1 MRKSLLLVLL
11 VTLTSAFSL
20 VRAQNPAERIGPPR
34 VLLIVREEIKAGMMG
49 AHNIHSAN
57 YASIFR
63 RLGSRNERIAMVPV
77 AGNENEVVYIT
88 GADSFAQLEQI
99 LQDTDKR
106 MNGLTGS
113 MKAESDRLD
122 KEASLLHAGMREMLA
137 VFRPE
142 LSFNPGIDVRTMR
155 YFPITTVRVRPG
167 HDAQYN
173 EYVTKMVNVAR
184 QKAKLEGLH
193 IAGFQV
199 ISGAQAG
206 TYMFFRPMKSLA
218 EMDDPMAMRARAA
231 MSDDMRK
238 DADKMVGEAVMS
250 SETSTYWLNPNMSY
264 VENDFA
270 AGDPAFWN
278 PKPMMAAPKPK
289 SRK

>member
-1 MRKSLLLVLL
+1 M
-11 VTLTSAFSL
+11 
-20 VRAQNPAERIGPPR
+20 GPPK
-34 VLLIVREEIKAGMMG
+34 VLLIVREEIKPGMMG

-88 GADSFAQLEQI
+88 GAGSFAELEQVR
-99 LQDTDKR
+99 QDTDKR
-106 MNGLTGS
+106 MSGLTGS

-122 KEASLLHAGMREMLA
+122 KEASLLHAGMRDMLA

-142 LSFNPGIDVRTMR
+142 LSFNPGVDIRTMR
-155 YFPITTVRVRPG
+155 YFSITTVRVRPG

-184 QKAKLEGLH
+184 QKAKLDGLH

-199 ISGAQAG
+199 ISGTQAG

-238 DADKMVGEAVMS
+238 DADKMVGEAVIS
-250 SETSTYWLNPNMSY
+250 SETSTYWLNPNLSY
-264 VENDFA
+264 VSSDFA

-278 PKPMMAAPKPK
+278 PKPVVAPKPK
-289 SRK
+289 PRR